1 MLNCCTRVIIKFKMG
16 SVQLGSILLC
26 ILVLQEVTRAEDL
39 DLRDKR
45 KASPGCKEGFH
56 LQSGKTSRVSITS
69 GDVKPGKIC
78 EWVIFGDTD
87 CQPELTCSGINL
99 KKSEDC
105 GDEYLLVSDGVGGEL
120 KVCGKVSFDKPLLA
134 SGKARD
140 LFVRYQDGD
149 FGSAPFKCEAKCSA
163 DQVGLNLPISFER
176 KELSQCVCGLQN
188 RDDRI
193 VGGEDAK
200 MNEFPWQAAIV
211 YAGTRQPKCG
221 ASVLNDRYILTATHC
236 FWFDGMQADEV
247 EVLIHAYILDM
258 TKKDIAKDV
267 KLGEMGS
274 IRGSGYNLKLK
285 TDEEEKTQRYRV
297 AEIIMHPLFTEQYDY
312 DFALLRLEKK
322 IDLTAS
328 DSPTPIC
335 LPPPNLPDATFE
347 DTNPWVVGWGMPDEN
362 AGGTTRV
369 LQKLSVPILPL
380 KRCQKWL
387 PGLVTQ
393 RMICAGFEE
402 GKKDAC
408 TGDSGGPLILKQSN
422 KQWWQIGIVSWGE
435 GCAGYHKPGLYSRV
449 TEMHQWLSYQANKHD
464 AKWCRDKK

>member
-26 ILVLQEVTRAEDL
+26 ILVLQ
-39 DLRDKR
+39 
-45 KASPGCKEGFH
+45 
-56 LQSGKTSRVSITS
+56 
-69 GDVKPGKIC
+69 
-78 EWVIFGDTD
+78 
-87 CQPELTCSGINL
+87 
-99 KKSEDC
+99 SEDC

-221 ASVLNDRYILTATHC
+221 ASVLNDRYILTAVLTNFMMGGNFKLNLAIFLQTHC

-408 TGDSGGPLILKQSN
+408 T
-422 KQWWQIGIVSWGE
+422 V
-435 GCAGYHKPGLYSRV
+435 
-449 TEMHQWLSYQANKHD
+449 
-464 AKWCRDKK
+464 